1 MRLKQLSILFLVVFF
16 FSLSIAEEK
25 KKDVAV
31 FEVSDS
37 TYPSVKVVYDWNLSS
52 PEDVK
57 QALNYIANHIKAYSQ
72 YAPLEEVEIVVVSH
86 GPEATIFAKQ
96 NYEKFK
102 DQIEIIKSF
111 RDSYGIKFYVCYNVI
126 KAFGFDKE
134 DYPSFVILTPAG
146 VAKLAALQEEGYRL
160 VPAITHNFKPIKEK
174 YGKKK

>member
-1 MRLKQLSILFLVVFF
+1 MKFKNFLTLFLCTLVVS
-16 FSLSIAEEK
+16 FSFAQDK

-31 FEVSDS
+31 LEVSDS

-57 QALNYIANHIKAYSQ
+57 QALNYIANHIKAYTQ
-72 YAPLEEVEIVVVSH
+72 YAPLEDLEIVVVSH

-96 NYEKFK
+96 NYQKFK
-102 DQIEIIKSF
+102 DQIERIKSF
-111 RDSYGIKFYVCYNVI
+111 QDSYGIKFYICYNVI

-160 VPAITHNFKPIKEK
+160 VPAITHDFKPIKEK